1 MKLKSLLLAS
11 ACLTS
16 TSALADWQLNNELSR
31 VSFVTVKKESVGE
44 PNHFERVSGTL
55 SDAGRFEL
63 TIDLASVE
71 SGIPIR
77 NERLEEYLFETGRF
91 PKLTLSADL
100 SGQLEALTQGEDRV
114 IETDATLNL
123 HGTEKT
129 LPIAVLVSHKGNGDL
144 VVSSWKPVIVQQDD
158 FGFTAGIDKLQELAG
173 LPSIT
178 RTVPVNFVLSLE
190 KQ

>member
-1 MKLKSLLLAS
+1 MLKKVLLTSLCLAS
-11 ACLTS
+11 TS
-16 TSALADWQLNNELSR
+16 VLADWQLNNELSR

-44 PNHFERVSGTL
+44 PNHFERITGRL

-91 PKLTLSADL
+91 PKLVLSADL
-100 SGQLEALTQGEDRV
+100 SGQLDALESGEDKV
-114 IETDATLNL
+114 IETDASLNL
-123 HGTEKT
+123 HGKEKT

-144 VVSSWKPVIVQQDD
+144 VVSSWKPVIVQQED

-178 RTVPVNFVLSLE
+178 RAVPVSFVLTLNR
-190 KQ
+190 Q

>member
-1 MKLKSLLLAS
+1 M
-11 ACLTS
+11 
-16 TSALADWQLNNELSR
+16 
-31 VSFVTVKKESVGE
+31 GE

-123 HGTEKT
+123 HGTERPCPSPCWSATRATAIWWSRAGNRLLCNRTT
-129 LPIAVLVSHKGNGDL
+129 LALPPAST
-144 VVSSWKPVIVQQDD
+144 SCRSWP
-158 FGFTAGIDKLQELAG
+158 ACP
-173 LPSIT
+173 PSPAPC
-178 RTVPVNFVLSLE
+178 R
-190 KQ
+190 